1 MADILRE
8 VMGQF
13 QKRFRDM
20 GDDTHAEVVALG
32 SAAGVDIGNVDVAS
46 VALPSALY
54 AGQTVV
60 VSAGTA
66 VALAASQALVSGV
79 RIKAKS
85 TNSGAIYVGND
96 GVSSSNGFI
105 LAAGDEVFIE
115 IADLA
120 SVYIDA
126 ATNGDGVSYVG
137 S

>member
-32 SAAGVDIGNVDVAS
+32 AADGVDIGDVDVAS
-46 VALPSALY
+46 VALPAAIY

-79 RIKAKS
+79 RIKALT
-85 TNSGAIYVGND
+85 TNTGNIYVGGAAVD
-96 GVSSSNGFI
+96 ATHGFI

-115 IADLA
+115 ISNLA
-120 SVYIDA
+120 SVYIDSA
-126 ATNGDGVSYVG
+126 VNGEGVSYVA